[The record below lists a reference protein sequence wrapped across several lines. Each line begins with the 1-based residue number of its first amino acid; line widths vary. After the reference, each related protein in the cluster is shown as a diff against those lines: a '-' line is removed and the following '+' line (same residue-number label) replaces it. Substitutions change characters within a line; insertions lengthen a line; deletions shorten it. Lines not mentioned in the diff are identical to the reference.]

1 MRLIP
6 AAFATLGLIAL
17 VGCNT
22 SPPGGSTHR
31 GSTTTSSHASTTDTG
46 HTSTTTTT
54 TTNADDKDATFT
66 ISAPTL
72 STSIKQGETKTVK
85 LSLHRGSKFHDDV
98 TLKFDAPKGLKVDPT
113 EHVIKAADKA
123 DDITV
128 QVSAEKDAALG
139 DHEVKVTGTPATGAA
154 TSVDFKVTV
163 SKP

>member
-17 VGCNT
+17 AGCNT
-22 SPPGGSTHR
+22 SPPGGTTHR
-31 GSTTTSSHASTTDTG
+31 GTASTTRTTTADGG
-46 HTSTTTTT
+46 HSSTTTTT
-54 TTNADDKDATFT
+54 DTGDKNATFT

-72 STSIKQGETKTVK
+72 STHIKEGETQTVK
-85 LSLHRGSKFHDDV
+85 LSLHRGDKFHEDV
-98 TLKFDAPKGLKVDPT
+98 TLKFDAPKGLKVDPL
-113 EHVIKAADKA
+113 EKVVKASDKP
-123 DDITV
+123 DDIAV
-128 QVSAEKDAALG
+128 QVSAEKDAPLG